1 MNKKLHKSLYSKK
14 DKRPNYPTVN
24 KDIES
29 NIDITDLINLWLT
42 FNLTSLSDISIELGL
57 DPSMFKS

>member
-24 KDIES
+24 KVIES
-29 NIDITDLINLWLT
+29 NIDITDSINLDDV
-42 FNLTSLSDISIELGL
+42 SL
-57 DPSMFKS
+57 KKKK